1 MHVYIYIITW
11 IKRIYRYLRFY
22 IIVLFVQYEGTYF
35 TIEGFF
41 EILRSSN
48 ILFSK
53 SDFDMIRI
61 IWTSNLIFMIQIYW
75 YI

>member
-1 MHVYIYIITW
+1 MKEHILPLKV
-11 IKRIYRYLRFY
+11 
-22 IIVLFVQYEGTYF
+22 
-35 TIEGFF
+35 FF